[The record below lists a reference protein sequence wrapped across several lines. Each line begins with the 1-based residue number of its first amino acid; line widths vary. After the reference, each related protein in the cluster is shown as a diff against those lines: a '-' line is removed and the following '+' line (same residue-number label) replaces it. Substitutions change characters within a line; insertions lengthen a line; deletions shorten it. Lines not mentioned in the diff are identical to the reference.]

1 MRNRFNL
8 HYSPDE
14 PEPNGEEK
22 PPIKDD
28 VPEDTPDWMKK
39 RLSEISGKK
48 TAAEDRADKAELKLK
63 GIKDKQEKDR
73 LAKLEEDGDFKKVN
87 ETLVA
92 ENLELKMKSDKLDKV
107 ELKIR
112 EVALA
117 KIADKLGDEVAA
129 SYAEFETDQL
139 QTVADTFIK
148 TADAPNPDS
157 DRGGSRN
164 VDENEA
170 AALKKYGSKPN
181 IARMNSELYR
191 KLWPNPRRHRG

>member
-8 HYSPDE
+8 LYSPDP
-14 PEPNGEEK
+14 PESNGEDVV
-22 PPIKDD
+22 IKEEV

-48 TAAEDRADKAELKLK
+48 TAAEARADAAELKLK
-63 GIKDKQEKDR
+63 GITDKQEKDR

-87 ETLVA
+87 ETLA
-92 ENLELKMKSDKLDKV
+92 EENARLKARSDKLDKV

-112 EVALA
+112 ESALA
-117 KIADKLGDEVAA
+117 KIADKLGDEAA
-129 SYAEFETDQL
+129 AGYADFETDQL

-148 TADAPNPDS
+148 TADATPPDS

-181 IARMNSELYR
+181 IARLNPDLYR
-191 KLWPNPRRHRG
+191 KLYPNPRRRLG